1 ISHRSHLT
9 RLTETG
15 RDASPSPRRHKAGS
29 CMHRARRREV
39 GLTTPSISSDSLVS
53 VRRSHP
59 DRCRDRGSL
68 SNSRGQVRAGLPERR
83 GDQARQYGHRGGG
96 EPRRPRPLRHRGGR
110 HGQRDLR
117 GTRPEPGP
125 PSRSVRRPAAAT
137 QESRFREQIVP
148 VDVPGAGRVEA
159 DEGIRIDTSLEKLA
173 KLPPVF
179 REDGQVTA
187 GNASQLSDGGA
198 AMVVLSR
205 EAADRHG
212 ITPLAR
218 VVAYNTAGV
227 KPEWVMEA
235 PIPGVRK
242 LLKKTGLSV
251 DDIDLFEHNEAYAAA
266 SLAVM
271 RELGIPHE
279 KLNVN
284 GGAVALGH
292 PIGCSGARVL
302 TTLAYAMK
310 DRGAKRGLATL
321 CLGGG
326 NAVSMIVERP

>member
-1 ISHRSHLT
+1 
-9 RLTETG
+9 
-15 RDASPSPRRHKAGS
+15 
-29 CMHRARRREV
+29 
-39 GLTTPSISSDSLVS
+39 
-53 VRRSHP
+53 
-59 DRCRDRGSL
+59 
-68 SNSRGQVRAGLPERR
+68 
-83 GDQARQYGHRGGG
+83 
-96 EPRRPRPLRHRGGR
+96 
-110 HGQRDLR
+110 
-117 GTRPEPGP
+117 
-125 PSRSVRRPAAAT
+125 
-137 QESRFREQIVP
+137 
-148 VDVPGAGRVEA
+148 
-159 DEGIRIDTSLEKLA
+159 
-173 KLPPVF
+173 
-179 REDGQVTA
+179 
-187 GNASQLSDGGA
+187 
-198 AMVVLSR
+198 MVVMSR
-205 EAADRHG
+205 ETADRHG
-212 ITPLAR
+212 VTPLAR

-242 LLKKTGLSV
+242 LLKKTGMTV

-271 RELGIPHE
+271 RELGIPLE

-326 NAVSMIVERP
+326 KAGSVVLERPLRLNPPPAGASPFSSPGPPLPP